1 MQAIATYSSPLTK
14 MSETVAL
21 LPAPLGVFGG
31 TFDPV
36 HLGHLRLAE
45 EAADRLDLAGVR
57 WIPAGHPA
65 HRVQEN
71 KSPLATAAHRLAM
84 VRLAIADNPRFELDP
99 AEIEATGPSY
109 TVPTLERLR
118 LAGQCGAQRPLVL
131 LVGADAFAGIP
142 GWHRWEDLFKLAHI
156 AVAHRPGFPIDAD
169 SLPPVLADI
178 FRQRHSVSPGS
189 LTEAPAGRI
198 VTFAMTQLDISATQI
213 RALLSAGHS
222 ARYLLPDAVIAYIQN
237 TFLYSPR

>member
-1 MQAIATYSSPLTK
+1 MYSSLLTK
-14 MSETVAL
+14 MSEAAAL
-21 LPAPLGVFGG
+21 SPVPLGIFGG

-45 EAADRLDLAGVR
+45 EAADGLGLAGIR
-57 WIPAGHPA
+57 WIPAGQPA
-65 HRVQEN
+65 HRAQEN
-71 KSPLATAAHRLAM
+71 KLPQVSAAHRLAM

-118 LAGQCGAQRPLVL
+118 LTSDCSEQRPLVL

-142 GWHRWEDLFKLAHI
+142 GWHRWEELLTLAHI
-156 AVAHRPGFPIDAD
+156 AVAHRPGFPINTG
-169 SLPPVLADI
+169 SLPPALADI
-178 FRQRHSVSPGS
+178 YRQRHSASPTALS
-189 LTEAPAGRI
+189 EAPAGRI

-213 RALLSAGHS
+213 RTLLAKGRST
-222 ARYLLPDAVIAYIQN
+222 RYLLPDAVIAYIQS